1 MFKYFTLLST
11 CLLSVFP
18 VYGETITKIKTVERL
33 CYQQSEDILEEQGIS
48 LIKWQSESFNGDQTF
63 NIEGKWL
70 TNGGD
75 YIVECE
81 LPFGSNAS
89 VLTVELT
96 KI

>member
-1 MFKYFTLLST
+1 MLLSA
-11 CLLSVFP
+11 CLLSVLP
-18 VYGETITKIKTVERL
+18 VFGETYAITKIKTVEKL
-33 CYQQSEDILEEQGIS
+33 CHQQSEEILEEQGIS

-81 LPFGSNAS
+81 LPFGSDAS